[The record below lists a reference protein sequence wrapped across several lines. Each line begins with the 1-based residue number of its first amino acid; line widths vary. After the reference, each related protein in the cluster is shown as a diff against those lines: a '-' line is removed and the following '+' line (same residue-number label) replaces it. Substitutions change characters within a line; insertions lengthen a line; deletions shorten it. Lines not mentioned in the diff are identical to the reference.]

1 MNVPVKVYNF
11 VKSNLYLII
20 FGLSYVSLFFSFYID
35 EDGTGRGASGDF
47 KATYGFILALKNDL
61 LANPVDFTLVHTPL
75 HFIIMSLFEGVFNDA
90 KKLRLFY
97 CTLTILLP
105 IFFYQ
110 TLKKKELIESKKNF
124 LLLSSIILI
133 LPSFRYASIWA
144 TDLITSLIFFQ
155 ISILFF
161 WKWNKKKSKIINK
174 NLFFQI
180 IFLALATYCRQYFA
194 VFFIY
199 FLFIYFQN
207 LNKKSFINLFIMCT
221 LTSLPVLY
229 YVYLFPSLLTEQ
241 HISFN
246 SIQYFLLGN
255 SSMMSVY
262 LIPFFFINIIYKKID
277 WDKNILISALS
288 SFIIVYILFLLFKPV
303 SFWLGGGVIYKLS
316 NELFGNNLLFF
327 ISSFFTFLIFIYF
340 VLENKVNL
348 ILVIILL
355 FMFFSFQTYQRYYEP
370 MLYLILFSLIQ
381 TKMVN
386 IFYEKNIACIILFL
400 YFMVFYFGSITDIIY
415 KI

>member
-1 MNVPVKVYNF
+1 MNVPVKVYNL
-11 VKSNLYLII
+11 VKSNFYLII
-20 FGLSYVSLFFSFYID
+20 FGLCYVSLFFSFYID

-47 KATYGFILALKNDL
+47 KTTYGFILALKNDL
-61 LANPVDFTLVHTPL
+61 LVNPEDFTLVHTPL

-110 TLKKKELIESKKNF
+110 TLKIKESIANKKNF

-161 WKWNKKKSKIINK
+161 WKWNEKKSKTINK

-207 LNKKSFINLFIMCT
+207 LNKRSFINLFIICT
-221 LTSLPVLY
+221 ATSLPVLY
-229 YVYLFPSLLTEQ
+229 YTYLFPSLFTEQ
-241 HISFN
+241 HVSLN
-246 SIQYFLLGN
+246 SIKYFLLGN

-262 LIPFFFINIIYKKID
+262 LIPFFFINIIYKKIK
-277 WDKNILISALS
+277 WDKNILISILS
-288 SFIIVYILFLLFKPV
+288 SFVIVFILTLLFKPV
-303 SFWLGGGVIYKLS
+303 PFWQGGGVIHKLS

-327 ISSFFTFLIFIYF
+327 ISSFFTFLIFIYLI
-340 VLENKVNL
+340 LENKINS

-370 MLYLILFSLIQ
+370 MLFLILFSLIQ

-400 YFMVFYFGSITDIIY
+400 YFMVFYFGSIADIIY

>member
-1 MNVPVKVYNF
+1 MTVAVKVYNF

-47 KATYGFILALKNDL
+47 KVTYGFILALKNDL

-75 HFIIMSLFEGVFNDA
+75 HFIIMSLFEGIFNDA

-97 CTLTILLP
+97 CSLTILLP

-110 TLKKKELIESKKNF
+110 TLRKKESIESKKIF

-161 WKWNKKKSKIINK
+161 WKWNEKKSKTINK

-207 LNKKSFINLFIMCT
+207 LNKRSFINLFIICT
-221 LTSLPVLY
+221 ATSLPVLY
-229 YVYLFPSLLTEQ
+229 YAYLFPSLLTEQ

-246 SIQYFLLGN
+246 SIKYFLLGN

-262 LIPFFFINIIYKKID
+262 LMPFFFINIIYKKIKC
-277 WDKNILISALS
+277 DKNILISILS
-288 SFIIVYILFLLFKPV
+288 SFVIVFILTLLFKPIP
-303 SFWLGGGVIYKLS
+303 FWQGGGVIHKLS

-327 ISSFFTFLIFIYF
+327 ISSFFTFLIFIYLI
-340 VLENKVNL
+340 LENKINS

-370 MLYLILFSLIQ
+370 MLFLILFSLIQ

>member
-1 MNVPVKVYNF
+1 MTVPVKVYNF

-35 EDGTGRGASGDF
+35 EDGSGRGASGDF

-110 TLKKKELIESKKNF
+110 TLKKKESIESKKIF

-161 WKWNKKKSKIINK
+161 WKWNVKKSKIINK

-207 LNKKSFINLFIMCT
+207 LNKRSFINLFIICT
-221 LTSLPVLY
+221 ATSLPVLY

-246 SIQYFLLGN
+246 SIKYFLLGN

-262 LIPFFFINIIYKKID
+262 LMPFFFINIIYKKIKC
-277 WDKNILISALS
+277 DKNILISILS
-288 SFIIVYILFLLFKPV
+288 SFVIVFILTLLFKPV
-303 SFWLGGGVIYKLS
+303 PWQGGGVIHKLS
-316 NELFGNNLLFF
+316 NVLFGNNLLFF
-327 ISSFFTFLIFIYF
+327 ISSFFTFLIFIYLI
-340 VLENKVNL
+340 LENKINS

-400 YFMVFYFGSITDIIY
+400 YFMVFYFGSVTDIIY

>member
-1 MNVPVKVYNF
+1 MNVPVKVYNL
-11 VKSNLYLII
+11 VKSNFYLII
-20 FGLSYVSLFFSFYID
+20 FGLSYVSLFFSFYVD

-47 KATYGFILALKNDL
+47 IVTYGFILALKNDL

-110 TLKKKELIESKKNF
+110 TLKIKESIANKKNF

-161 WKWNKKKSKIINK
+161 WKWNEKKSKTINK

-207 LNKKSFINLFIMCT
+207 LNKRSFINLFIICT
-221 LTSLPVLY
+221 ATSLPVLY

-246 SIQYFLLGN
+246 SIKYFLLGN

-262 LIPFFFINIIYKKID
+262 LMPFFFINIIYKKIKC
-277 WDKNILISALS
+277 DKNILISILS
-288 SFIIVYILFLLFKPV
+288 SFVIVFILTLLFKPIP
-303 SFWLGGGVIYKLS
+303 FWLGGGVIYKLS
-316 NELFGNNLLFF
+316 NVLFGNNLLFF
-327 ISSFFTFLIFIYF
+327 ISSFFTFLIFIYLI
-340 VLENKVNL
+340 LENKINS

-370 MLYLILFSLIQ
+370 MLYLILFSLIK

>member
-1 MNVPVKVYNF
+1 MIVPVKVYNF
-11 VKSNLYLII
+11 VKSNLHLII
-20 FGLSYVSLFFSFYID
+20 FGLSYVSLFLSFYID

-161 WKWNKKKSKIINK
+161 WKWNEKKSKTINK

-207 LNKKSFINLFIMCT
+207 LNKRSFINLFIICIA
-221 LTSLPVLY
+221 TSLPVLY
-229 YVYLFPSLLTEQ
+229 YTYLFPSLLTEQ

-246 SIQYFLLGN
+246 SIKYFLLGN

-262 LIPFFFINIIYKKID
+262 LIPFFFINIIYKKIKC
-277 WDKNILISALS
+277 DKNILISILS
-288 SFIIVYILFLLFKPV
+288 SFVIVFILTLLFKPTP
-303 SFWLGGGVIYKLS
+303 FWLGGGVIHKLS

-327 ISSFFTFLIFIYF
+327 ISSFFTFLIFIYLI
-340 VLENKVNL
+340 LENKINS

-370 MLYLILFSLIQ
+370 MLFLILFSLIQ

-400 YFMVFYFGSITDIIY
+400 YFMVFYFGSVTDIVY

>member
-1 MNVPVKVYNF
+1 MTVPVKVYNF

-110 TLKKKELIESKKNF
+110 TLKKKESIESKKNF

-161 WKWNKKKSKIINK
+161 WKWNEKKSKTINK

-207 LNKKSFINLFIMCT
+207 LNKRSFINLFIICT
-221 LTSLPVLY
+221 ATSLPVLY
-229 YVYLFPSLLTEQ
+229 YAYLFPSLLTEQ

-246 SIQYFLLGN
+246 SIKYFLLGN

-262 LIPFFFINIIYKKID
+262 LMPFFFINIIYKKIKC
-277 WDKNILISALS
+277 DKNILISILS
-288 SFIIVYILFLLFKPV
+288 SFVIVFILTLLFKPIP
-303 SFWLGGGVIYKLS
+303 FWQGGGVIHKLS

-327 ISSFFTFLIFIYF
+327 ISSFFTFLIFIYLI
-340 VLENKVNL
+340 LENKINS

-370 MLYLILFSLIQ
+370 MLFLILFSLIQ

>member
-1 MNVPVKVYNF
+1 MTVPVKVYNF

-20 FGLSYVSLFFSFYID
+20 FGLSYVSLFLSFYID

-75 HFIIMSLFEGVFNDA
+75 HFIIMSLFEGIFNDA

-97 CTLTILLP
+97 CSLTILLP

-110 TLKKKELIESKKNF
+110 TLRKKESIESKKIF

-161 WKWNKKKSKIINK
+161 WKWNEKKSKIINK
-174 NLFFQI
+174 NLFFQV

-207 LNKKSFINLFIMCT
+207 LNKRSFINLFIICIA
-221 LTSLPVLY
+221 TSLPVLY
-229 YVYLFPSLLTEQ
+229 YTYLFPSLLTEQ

-246 SIQYFLLGN
+246 SIKYFLLGN

-262 LIPFFFINIIYKKID
+262 LIPFFFINIIYKKIKC
-277 WDKNILISALS
+277 DKNILISILS
-288 SFIIVYILFLLFKPV
+288 SFIVYILFLLFKPV

-327 ISSFFTFLIFIYF
+327 ISSFFTILIFIYL